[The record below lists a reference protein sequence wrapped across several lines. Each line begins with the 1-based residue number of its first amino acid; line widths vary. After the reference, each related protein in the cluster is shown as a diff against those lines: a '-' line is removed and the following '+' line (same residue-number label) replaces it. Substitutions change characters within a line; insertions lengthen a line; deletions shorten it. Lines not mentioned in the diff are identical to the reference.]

1 MPQQGPYVQPGDTL
15 EGFLRY
21 FWQCQIATAEREEPD
36 FKHPPLP
43 LARIKKVMKSDP
55 EVKMISADAPIL
67 FSKACEIFISEVTAR
82 AYLVAEQH
90 KRRTLAK
97 ADVARALSKSD
108 QFDFLI
114 DIVPREEGSKRSA
127 RGGLNRNESKPGP
140 SGSAAIAADDG
151 LTTTDAAAAIP
162 DAVQAEGLLEGE
174 QVNPGLMAQSL
185 PGYPVSGAVN
195 FAYPPGSSHH
205 Q

>member
-1 MPQQGPYVQPGDTL
+1 MPHQGPYVQPGDTL

-21 FWQCQIATAEREEPD
+21 FWQCQIATAERDEPD

-43 LARIKKVMKSDP
+43 LARIKKVMKNDP
-55 EVKMISADAPIL
+55 EVKVSPIL
-67 FSKACEIFISEVTAR
+67 FSKACEIFISEITAR

-127 RGGLNRNESKPGP
+127 RGGLNRNEPKSGP
-140 SGSAAIAADDG
+140 SASGTAIESA
-151 LTTTDAAAAIP
+151 LTTDTSAILP
-162 DAVQAEGLLEGE
+162 EGVQPTEGLLEGE
-174 QVNPGLMAQSL
+174 QANAGLMAQPI
-185 PGYPVSGAVN
+185 PGYPVSGPVN
-195 FAYPPGSSHH
+195 VCIVYSIR
-205 Q
+205 

>member
-1 MPQQGPYVQPGDTL
+1 MPHQGPFVQPGDTL

-43 LARIKKVMKSDP
+43 LARIKKVMKNDP
-55 EVKMISADAPIL
+55 EVKMISAD
-67 FSKACEIFISEVTAR
+67 EVTAR

-127 RGGLNRNESKPGP
+127 RGGLNRNEPKPGP
-140 SGSAAIAADDG
+140 SGSGAAADST
-151 LTTTDAAAAIP
+151 LTTDPSVILPET
-162 DAVQAEGLLEGE
+162 VQAAEGLLEGE
-174 QVNPGLMAQSL
+174 QTNAGLMAQPI
-185 PGYPVSGAVN
+185 PGYPVSGPVN
-195 FAYPPGSSHH
+195 FAYPPGSAH